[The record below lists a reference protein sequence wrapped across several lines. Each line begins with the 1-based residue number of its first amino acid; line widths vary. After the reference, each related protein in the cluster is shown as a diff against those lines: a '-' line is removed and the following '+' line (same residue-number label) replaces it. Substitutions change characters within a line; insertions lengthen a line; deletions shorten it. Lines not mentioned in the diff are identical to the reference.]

1 MWILELHIEEI
12 SLDQKESVMHKRGY
26 SIPYL
31 IPLSKRMENNIIK
44 YSENLSGIRLI
55 KSLILFVNAVL
66 ATQQIIINYYL
77 TNLHQDQRFA
87 ELLVAN
93 KSNQYYK
100 KYHEMCLNYC
110 EYVDI
115 KAEINIYKGQVN
127 NENFRHQMQLLKEI
141 ESFNNTFNPKFS
153 KNEKKLENK

>member
-1 MWILELHIEEI
+1 M
-12 SLDQKESVMHKRGY
+12 
-26 SIPYL
+26 
-31 IPLSKRMENNIIK
+31 
-44 YSENLSGIRLI
+44 
-55 KSLILFVNAVL
+55 
-66 ATQQIIINYYL
+66 
-77 TNLHQDQRFA
+77 
-87 ELLVAN
+87 
-93 KSNQYYK
+93 
-100 KYHEMCLNYC
+100 NYC